1 MLTQIENNII
11 PDNGK
16 KEDEIFA
23 LVDCNN
29 FYASCER
36 VFNPKIKTD
45 PIVILSNNDGCA
57 VSMSSEAKILG
68 IDIGTPIFKAQQLI
82 KKHKVKVFSSNYALY
97 GDLSR
102 RVMDTLALFTPE
114 IEIYS
119 IDESFLS
126 LKGFNSKKK
135 NNLSNLENYG
145 YEIKKTVKQWTGIPV
160 SVGIAKTKTLAKIA
174 NRIAKKKRSLNGV
187 LDFTSLTEDEID
199 SYLDKT
205 SVEQIWGIGRQNSN
219 KLNQIGIYTALALK
233 NAPDDWIKKN
243 LGGVVGLRTVFE
255 LRGNSCIALD
265 QEGLSKNKKGITT
278 SRSFGK
284 PVEKLQYL
292 EEAIASYT
300 SRAAEKLRAQKSVA
314 NVISIYI
321 KTNKHKKNDKQYSNS
336 ITYKLPYPTSYSPEL
351 VSYAINLL
359 RRIYKE
365 GYSYKKVGVLLLDI
379 IPDNNEIQMNLF
391 TKQDKILEN
400 KKLMFD
406 LDKINSKWGS
416 NTLKLA
422 SNGTDMT
429 NSNWRMKREFVSK
442 RSTTCWNEIP
452 VIKI

>member
-1 MLTQIENNII
+1 MLTKPFDNKNTFPNNH
-11 PDNGK
+11 NK
-16 KEDEIFA
+16 SDEIFA

-36 VFNPKIKTD
+36 VFNPKIKTE

-57 VSMSSEAKILG
+57 VAMSNEAKKLG
-68 IDIGTPIFKAQQLI
+68 ISIGTPIFKTQQLI
-82 KKHKVKVFSSNYALY
+82 NKHKIKVFSSNYALY

-102 RVMDTLALFTPE
+102 RVIDTLSLFTPE

-126 LKGFNSKKK
+126 LKGFEI
-135 NNLSNLENYG
+135 NLEKYG
-145 YEIKKTVKQWTGIPV
+145 QKIKDTVKQWTGIPV

-174 NRIAKKKRSLNGV
+174 NRIAKKNKFLNGV
-187 LDFTSLTEDEID
+187 LDFTSLSDDEID

-205 SVEQIWGIGRQNSN
+205 SVEQIWGIGSQNSY
-219 KLNQIGIYTALALK
+219 KLNQVGIYTALALK

-255 LRGNSCIALD
+255 LRGNSCISLD
-265 QEGLSKNKKGITT
+265 LDLAKEKKGITT

-284 PVEKLQYL
+284 PVKKLEYL
-292 EEAIASYT
+292 EEAISSYT
-300 SRAAEKLRAQKSVA
+300 SRAAEKLRVQKSVA
-314 NVISIYI
+314 NVVSIYI
-321 KTNKHKKNDKQYSNS
+321 KTNRFKKNDKQYSNS
-336 ITYKLPYPTSYSPEL
+336 ISYKLPYPTSFTPEL
-351 VSYAINLL
+351 VNYAVKLL
-359 RRIYKE
+359 RRIYKS

-400 KKLMFD
+400 EKLMFD
-406 LDKINSKWGS
+406 LDKINSKWGTD
-416 NTLKLA
+416 TLKVA
-422 SNGTDMT
+422 STGTE
-429 NSNWRMKREFVSK
+429 NSNNNWRMKREFVSK

-452 VIKI
+452 IIKI

>member
-1 MLTQIENNII
+1 MSKN
-11 PDNGK
+11 
-16 KEDEIFA
+16 DEIFA

-45 PIVILSNNDGCA
+45 PVIILSNNDGCA
-57 VSMSSEAKILG
+57 VSMSSEAKELG
-68 IDIGTPIFKAQQLI
+68 IEIGTPIFKAQQLI
-82 KKHKVKVFSSNYALY
+82 KKHKVKIFSSNYALY

-102 RVMDTLALFTPE
+102 RVMDTLSLFTPE

-126 LKGFNSKKK
+126 LKGFDK
-135 NNLSNLENYG
+135 NLEEYG
-145 YEIKKTVKQWTGIPV
+145 QKIKRTVKQWTGIPV

-174 NRIAKKKRSLNGV
+174 NRIAKKNKLLNGV
-187 LDFTSLTEDEID
+187 LDFTSLSEGEID
-199 SYLDKT
+199 SYLEKT
-205 SVEQIWGIGRQNSN
+205 SVEQIWGIGRQNSS

-233 NAPDDWIKKN
+233 NAPDNWIKKN
-243 LGGVVGLRTVFE
+243 LGGVVGLRTVLE
-255 LRGNSCIALD
+255 LRGNSCITLD
-265 QEGLSKNKKGITT
+265 EGLSKEKKGITT

-284 PVEKLQYL
+284 PVEKLEYL
-292 EEAIASYT
+292 EEAVSSYI
-300 SRAAEKLRAQKSVA
+300 SRAAEKLRAQDSVA

-336 ITYKLPYPTSYSPEL
+336 ISYKLPYPTSYTPEL

-359 RRIYKE
+359 RRIYRK

-379 IPDNNEIQMNLF
+379 IPDNNKIQMNLF
-391 TKQDKILEN
+391 AKQEKILDN

-422 SNGTDMT
+422 SNGTDKT